1 MSCMAATFDHELM
14 QKYEEGL
21 PAFIADF
28 LKRAYVSEDVL
39 VKAGIPRSPIEIK
52 YDEDRAAKNLSVL
65 KPKDLRPINEQRA
78 VCISSDEV
86 LVQLKEQ
93 GERAAQAV
101 DKPKTMKQLVTAAEK
116 RGKAESAAKI
126 ASIVLQV
133 EVLKEQVKEQKK
145 IEKDNKE
152 LTATNKRLRAELDAQ
167 NKQAAASTTAAKKAK
182 QPDRLHCSSVT
193 CASKVKADKSAAWWH
208 CTLCS
213 VMLCNK
219 CKSSRE
225 PHMGTHA

>member
-1 MSCMAATFDHELM
+1 MSCMAAKFDHELM
-14 QKYEEGL
+14 KKYKEGL

-93 GERAAQAV
+93 VERAAQAV
-101 DKPKTMKQLVTAAEK
+101 DKPKTTKQLVAAAEK
-116 RGKAESAAKI
+116 RCKEQSAAKF
-126 ASIVLQV
+126 APIVLQN
-133 EVLKEQVKEQKK
+133 EVLK
-145 IEKDNKE
+145 
-152 LTATNKRLRAELDAQ
+152 
-167 NKQAAASTTAAKKAK
+167 
-182 QPDRLHCSSVT
+182 
-193 CASKVKADKSAAWWH
+193 
-208 CTLCS
+208 
-213 VMLCNK
+213 
-219 CKSSRE
+219 
-225 PHMGTHA
+225 